1 MAANDAVADSTKL
14 PEGVRTGQPA
24 GCHIAWS
31 RDKGYRSH
39 KSLTGS
45 KDGFLPPIAIL
56 TTLIERFCTSNGC
69 EGSGRILTQST
80 KQLGF
85 GGGDNPAFQRDAAAS
100 LRPGELPDGRSRKMR
115 ETVRSGFELPE
126 TMSES
131 NPHLELERQKH
142 NRWLVLIAAYKFL
155 LAGMFVAVG
164 IGALRLMH
172 KDIDDVISHLG
183 DMLRFNPE
191 SRFVNFLYDKAT
203 IINDPLL
210 KRIGALAFSY
220 AAVSLVEGVGLYLEK
235 AWGEYLTLAITASFL
250 PWEIFEVFH
259 RLTFVR
265 VGLLVVNAFVF
276 IYLLRI
282 VVARRKPLEAD
293 PSE

>member
-1 MAANDAVADSTKL
+1 
-14 PEGVRTGQPA
+14 
-24 GCHIAWS
+24 
-31 RDKGYRSH
+31 
-39 KSLTGS
+39 
-45 KDGFLPPIAIL
+45 
-56 TTLIERFCTSNGC
+56 
-69 EGSGRILTQST
+69 LTQST

-85 GGGDNPAFQRDAAAS
+85 GGGDIPAAFQRDSAAS
-100 LRPGELPDGRSRKMR
+100 LRSAELPDAGSRKMK

-155 LAGMFVAVG
+155 LAAMFVAVG
-164 IGALRLMH
+164 VGALRLMH

-191 SRFVNFLYDKAT
+191 SRFVNFLYDRAA

-220 AAVSLVEGVGLYLEK
+220 AGVSLLEGIGLYLEK

-259 RLTFVR
+259 RLTLVR
-265 VGLLVVNAFVF
+265 VGLLVVNVFVF

-282 VVARRKPLEAD
+282 VVARRKPVEAAL
-293 PSE
+293 SE

>member
-1 MAANDAVADSTKL
+1 M
-14 PEGVRTGQPA
+14 
-24 GCHIAWS
+24 
-31 RDKGYRSH
+31 
-39 KSLTGS
+39 
-45 KDGFLPPIAIL
+45 
-56 TTLIERFCTSNGC
+56 
-69 EGSGRILTQST
+69 TQST

-85 GGGDNPAFQRDAAAS
+85 GGRGKPGVFQRDLAAS
-100 LRPGELPDGRSRKMR
+100 LGSVELPDERSRKMK

-126 TMSES
+126 TMSDT
-131 NPHLELERQKH
+131 NPHLDLERQKH
-142 NRWLVLIAAYKFL
+142 NRWLVLIASYKFL
-155 LAGMFVAVG
+155 LAAMFVSVG
-164 IGALRLMH
+164 VGALRLMH
-172 KDIDDVISHLG
+172 KDIDDVITHLG

-191 SRFVNFLYDKAT
+191 SKFVNFLYDRAT

-220 AAVSLVEGVGLYLEK
+220 AAVSFVEGIGLYLEK

-282 VVARRKPLEAD
+282 VVARRKPVETPLSD
-293 PSE
+293 